1 MVDQLQLV
9 FWNETLDDWDSSGVF
24 ADKECMEASGDL
36 CTFCGYTTHFT
47 TFTLGVII
55 TLNTI
60 DPGKVALA
68 CPVPPRVRDRADH
81 TLRGLPARGDALQ
94 DTSRLAD
101 LGSTR
106 GGIMVS
112 VILSVLFFFYLVG
125 LYFVWRVRARSPSN
139 EGVAR
144 MQTPNPQT
152 GHGCIV
158 AAHPVRQA

>member
-1 MVDQLQLV
+1 
-9 FWNETLDDWDSSGVF
+9 
-24 ADKECMEASGDL
+24 
-36 CTFCGYTTHFT
+36 
-47 TFTLGVII
+47 
-55 TLNTI
+55 
-60 DPGKVALA
+60 
-68 CPVPPRVRDRADH
+68 
-81 TLRGLPARGDALQ
+81 LQ